1 MNAKTT
7 TTTTTNAKLTKKATT
22 AKPAEQKKPE
32 AAKTAPVPAPAALS
46 PATDAG
52 FSVQQLAKEIKQDP
66 YDVRKALRAIEAK
79 KPGTRWVWTKKESAM
94 VLVPKLREW
103 LGLEESKKAAK
114 AKK

>member
-1 MNAKTT
+1 MNAKAT
-7 TTTTTNAKLTKKATT
+7 TTTTTNAKLTKKTTT

-32 AAKTAPVPAPAALS
+32 AAKTVPAPAALA

-79 KPGTRWVWTKKESAM
+79 KPGTRWVWAKKESAM
-94 VLVPKLREW
+94 ALVPKLLEQ
-103 LGLEESKKAAK
+103 LGVESAKKAAK
-114 AKK
+114 AK